1 MVSVSS
7 DIPEEWDRRWESDFE
22 LNPDLH
28 LPAENRFI
36 GQSAFSWR
44 AVSVQSELQ
53 LKPSSGTWSGRITV

>member
-7 DIPEEWDRRWESDFE
+7 DIPEEWERRWESDFE
-22 LNPDLH
+22 LNADLH

-44 AVSVQSELQ
+44 AVPAQFRNLEWPDHCLM
-53 LKPSSGTWSGRITV
+53 LLEAWS